1 MDCKKFKVPCGKTI
15 DLGAYSPR
23 FTADLADKEA
33 ARDILRQDIEKL
45 VKLQDVLYAYDK
57 YAILIILQAMDAAGK
72 DGVIKHVMSGL
83 NPQGCQ
89 VHSFKKPS
97 EEELDHDFLWRCQ
110 KALPRRGHIGIFNR
124 SYYEEVLVAR
134 VHPELLDSQKLP
146 DISKKHVWQE
156 RYKDV
161 NNFERYLTRNGVV
174 IIKFFLNISKHEQ
187 RARFIERIDSSEK
200 NWKFSA
206 RDVAEREF
214 WTQYMHAYE
223 EMLGNTST
231 PWAPWYIIP
240 ADHKW
245 FSRAAVARIIVKN
258 LKKLHL
264 RYPSLSAAEQKKL
277 RGAKKRLL
285 A

>member
-1 MDCKKFKVPCGKTI
+1 
-15 DLGAYSPR
+15 
-23 FTADLADKEA
+23 
-33 ARDILRQDIEKL
+33 
-45 VKLQDVLYAYDK
+45 
-57 YAILIILQAMDAAGK
+57 
-72 DGVIKHVMSGL
+72 
-83 NPQGCQ
+83 
-89 VHSFKKPS
+89 
-97 EEELDHDFLWRCQ
+97 
-110 KALPRRGHIGIFNR
+110 
-124 SYYEEVLVAR
+124 R